1 MYKVY
6 FNNQTIRFDRE
17 IRPLDTLQIAG
28 AEVLATDDIAK
39 LLQIFGNSDSIAIIS
54 DDFEAVFRHFCS
66 LFVAVEAA
74 GGVVADRAGRV
85 AMIYRRGKW
94 DLPKGHRDV
103 GESLAQSAE
112 REIEEECG
120 LSQLVV
126 DEEICST
133 LHFYDTYGRWELK
146 RTTWFAVRA
155 LGSTATSPQTEEDIE
170 RVEWCSLD
178 EAVRRA
184 TTESYPT
191 IAHVIEEYVKQT
203 ITKPI
208 SR

>member
-6 FNNQTIRFDRE
+6 FNNHSISFDRE
-17 IRPLDTLQIAG
+17 ARNAGSLQIAG
-28 AEVLATDDIAK
+28 AEVARADDIAK
-39 LLQIFGNSDSIAIIS
+39 LLQIFEISDSIEVLS
-54 DDFEAVFRHFCS
+54 DDFEEVFAHFCS
-66 LFVAVEAA
+66 FFIEVEAA
-74 GGVVADRAGRV
+74 GGVVADREGRV
-85 AMIYRRGKW
+85 AMIHRRGRW
-94 DLPKGHRDV
+94 DLPKGHRDA

-155 LGSTATSPQTEEDIE
+155 LGSTATAPQTDEDIE
-170 RVEWCSLD
+170 RVEWCTLD

-191 IAHVIEEYVKQT
+191 IAHVMHEYRDKL
-203 ITKPI
+203 
-208 SR
+208 

>member
-17 IRPLDTLQIAG
+17 VRPLDTLQVAG

-74 GGVVADRAGRV
+74 GGVVADLAGRV

-94 DLPKGHRDV
+94 DLPKGHRDA
-103 GESLAQSAE
+103 GESLSECAA

-120 LSQLVV
+120 LSQLAV
-126 DEEICST
+126 DKEICST
-133 LHFYDTYGRWELK
+133 LHFYDNTYGRWELK

-155 LGSTATSPQTEEDIE
+155 LGSIATAPQTEEDIE
-170 RVEWCSLD
+170 RVEWCELN
-178 EAVRRA
+178 EALRRSQC
-184 TTESYPT
+184 ESYPT
-191 IAHVIEEYVKQT
+191 IAKVMEEYKN
-203 ITKPI
+203 KL
-208 SR
+208 

>member
-1 MYKVY
+1 
-6 FNNQTIRFDRE
+6 
-17 IRPLDTLQIAG
+17 
-28 AEVLATDDIAK
+28 
-39 LLQIFGNSDSIAIIS
+39 
-54 DDFEAVFRHFCS
+54 
-66 LFVAVEAA
+66 
-74 GGVVADRAGRV
+74 
-85 AMIYRRGKW
+85 MIHRRGRW

-103 GESLAQSAE
+103 GESLAQSAA

-120 LSQLVV
+120 LSQLAV

-155 LGSTATSPQTEEDIE
+155 LGSTATAPQTEEDIE
-170 RVEWCSLD
+170 RVEWCTLD

>member
-6 FNNQTIRFDRE
+6 YNNCTISFGRTPQLDGALHVAGSE
-17 IRPLDTLQIAG
+17 VIR
-28 AEVLATDDIAK
+28 TDDIAK
-39 LLQIFGNSDSIAIIS
+39 LLQIFRNSDTIEIIS

-66 LFVAVEAA
+66 LFLSVEAA
-74 GGVVADRAGRV
+74 GGVVADPEGRI
-85 AMIYRRGKW
+85 AMIYRRGRW
-94 DLPKGHRDV
+94 DLPKGHRDA
-103 GESLAQSAE
+103 GESLAECAA

-146 RTTWFAVRA
+146 RTTWFATRTA
-155 LGSTATSPQTEEDIE
+155 GSTATTPQTEEDIE
-170 RVEWCSLD
+170 RVEWCRLD

-184 TTESYPT
+184 TVESYPT
-191 IAHVIEEYVKQT
+191 IAHVMKEYVKQT